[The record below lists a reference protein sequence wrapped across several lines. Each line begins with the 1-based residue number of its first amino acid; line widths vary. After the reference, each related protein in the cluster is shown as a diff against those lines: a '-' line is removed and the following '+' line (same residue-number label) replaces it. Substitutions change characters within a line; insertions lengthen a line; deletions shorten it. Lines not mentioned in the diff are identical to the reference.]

1 MEEVEFRVGDVVTWS
16 SQAAGSWKTKT
27 GTVTHVYRLN
37 GVVKQ
42 YAVKVPPKEGSKAK
56 PKMYYPRASALKK
69 AQQPAPAGF
78 LLLIPQRLHEG
89 ALLSRRLSTA

>member
-1 MEEVEFRVGDVVTWS
+1 MEEKVEFQVGDVVTWS

-27 GTVTHVYRLN
+27 GTVTHVYRRD

-69 AQQPAPAGF
+69 AQ
-78 LLLIPQRLHEG
+78 
-89 ALLSRRLSTA
+89 